1 MSLRIKKALRK
12 LVAYS
17 PDDVD
22 FKIRLNA
29 NEAPFDFGIN
39 EIRSLKNSKAK
50 KYLKFNSVN
59 RYPDA
64 KQIDLR
70 NLIAKH
76 YKVNQNQVALFN
88 GSDELILNLLL
99 SLTGKSESVL
109 TFKPSF
115 SMYKILTQSLGMKCL
130 EVPLTQNYDIDLPK
144 TLEIL
149 SEADPDL
156 IFIASP
162 NNPTSNSFS
171 KEKIF
176 KILNK
181 AKGLVVIDEAYSEY
195 ASFSFMKSLKKYK
208 NLVIMK
214 TMSKIG
220 FASLRLGFLIANKE
234 VVNIV
239 NKVRLPY
246 NVSTLSQLIAQDYF
260 IHIKEYK
267 EQIQN
272 VINERIKLTEKLE
285 GYKQIKITDS
295 DSNFLFIEY
304 FKTTKLCNFLKT
316 KNINIKT
323 FTDKKLINYFRV
335 TIGTEK
341 ENNALLKYL
350 SIFFK
355 KNS

>member
-1 MSLRIKKALRK
+1 MSLRVKKALKK

-29 NEAPFDFGIN
+29 NEAPFDFIID
-39 EIRSLKNSKAK
+39 EVRSLKSSKAK

-76 YKVNQNQVALFN
+76 FKVNQNQISLFN

-109 TFKPSF
+109 TFKPTF
-115 SMYKILTQSLGMKCL
+115 SMYKILTKSLGMKCL
-130 EVPLTQNYDIDLPK
+130 EVPLTQNYDIDLLK
-144 TLEIL
+144 TLEVL
-149 SEADPDL
+149 DKVDPDL

-162 NNPTSNSFS
+162 NNPTSNSFT

-176 KILNK
+176 QILDK

-195 ASFSFMKSLKKYK
+195 ASFSFIKSLKKYK

-234 VVNIV
+234 IVNIV

-260 IHIKEYK
+260 LNIKKYK
-267 EQIQN
+267 KQIQS
-272 VINERIKLTEKLE
+272 VIHERIKLTENLKQ
-285 GYKQIKITDS
+285 YKHLKITHS

-304 FKTTKLCNFLKT
+304 FKTQKLCNFLKT

-323 FTDKKLINYFRV
+323 FSDKKLINNFRV

-341 ENNALLKYL
+341 ENNALLKNL
-350 SIFFK
+350 KVFLK

>member
-1 MSLRIKKALRK
+1 MSLRVKKALKK

-17 PDDVD
+17 PDDVG

-29 NEAPFDFGIN
+29 NEAPFDFTID

-70 NLIAKH
+70 DLIAKH
-76 YKVNQNQVALFN
+76 YKVNKNQISLFN

-109 TFKPSF
+109 TFQPSF
-115 SMYKILTQSLGMKCL
+115 SMYKILTKSLGMKCL
-130 EVPLTQNYDIDLPK
+130 EVPLTQNYDIDLLK
-144 TLEIL
+144 TLAVL
-149 SEADPDL
+149 DQADPDL

-162 NNPTSNSFS
+162 NNPTSNSFV

-176 KILNK
+176 QILTK

-195 ASFSFMKSLKKYK
+195 ANFSFIKSLKKYK

-234 VVNIV
+234 VVNTV
-239 NKVRLPY
+239 NKIRLPY

-260 IHIKEYK
+260 LNIKKYK
-267 EQIQN
+267 NQIQN
-272 VINERIKLTEKLE
+272 VIHERIKLTER
-285 GYKQIKITDS
+285 
-295 DSNFLFIEY
+295 
-304 FKTTKLCNFLKT
+304 LK
-316 KNINIKT
+316 KH
-323 FTDKKLINYFRV
+323 
-335 TIGTEK
+335 K
-341 ENNALLKYL
+341 ELKV
-350 SIFFK
+350 
-355 KNS
+355 